1 MKRQFSTTVRNE
13 TKKMVIVTGD
23 SLPIDVIVA
32 DSSEKQTATF
42 NVMTNHDV
50 DNSRILFEDRS
61 EEIYLTI
68 LDCQE
73 GIKGV
78 VKAYIPKEN
87 DFIVCHKDITYYFKA
102 EEELLTIRYWK
113 DGERAEI
120 PQYKGKLRRIH
131 IGETVKISF
140 FDRENATFKP

>member
-13 TKKMVIVTGD
+13 AKKMVIVTGN

-42 NVMTNHDV
+42 NVMTNHNI
-50 DNSRILFEDRS
+50 DNSKILFEDRS

-68 LDCQE
+68 LDCEE

-78 VKAYIPKEN
+78 VKAYIPKSN
-87 DFIVCHKDITYYFKA
+87 DFIVCHKDITYYFDA
-102 EEELLTIRYWK
+102 EKELLTIRYWK
-113 DGERAEI
+113 EGKKAEI
-120 PQYKGKLRRIH
+120 PPYRGKLRRIH
-131 IGETVKISF
+131 IGATVKISF
-140 FDRENATFKP
+140 FDRENAVFNP